1 MFLWETVETV
11 PLFSLYKE
19 NNRYSE
25 TVEQLFK
32 TVKQQVQQNSGT
44 ASRSRNSEM
53 VETVQT
59 QGNARLAA
67 HKARQSA
74 APVRSRT

>member
-32 TVKQQVQQNSGT
+32 TAKQQLQRNSGT
-44 ASRSRNSEM
+44 APRSRNSET

-67 HKARQSA
+67 HKARQGR
-74 APVRSRT
+74 APVR